1 MPKQPPIQQ
10 QPPVMKMLVKYGKL
24 GPARFASH
32 RDFARVLERA
42 LLRAEIPMAYS
53 SGFNP
58 HQRVSYVNHA
68 PTSAESVAE
77 YVILA
82 LKSVSEPGDVKTALD
97 AQMPPG
103 MPILEVSALDR
114 DISFEASLW
123 NIDLEGGES
132 TDKNDLVKQ
141 ALSAFDA
148 AEEILV
154 TREGKN
160 GPRALYV
167 KSAIQ
172 WIGAVSHSSLRVV
185 IKHTEP
191 LVRPEDVV
199 LALRGLVLD
208 LDEGFPPRTSRQAQG
223 SVTELLGV
231 VQGR

>member
-1 MPKQPPIQQ
+1 MPKHPPIQQ
-10 QPPVMKMLVKYGKL
+10 PPPVMKMLVKYGKL

-58 HQRVSYVNHA
+58 HQRVSYVNPA

-82 LKSVSEPGDVKTALD
+82 LRSVSEPDDVKTALN

-123 NIDLEGGES
+123 NIGLNVDADGLARIEEALAFYES
-132 TDKNDLVKQ
+132 V
-141 ALSAFDA
+141 
-148 AEEILV
+148 EEILV
-154 TREGKN
+154 TRDGKN
-160 GPRALYV
+160 GPRALNV
-167 KSAIQ
+167 KAAIQ
-172 WIGAVSHSSLRVV
+172 WIEAILPATLRVI

-199 LALRGLVLD
+199 SALRGLVPD
-208 LDEGFPPRTSRQAQG
+208 LDDGFPPRTSRQAQG